1 MCALRRLPGRMLA
14 PVVALLAACAP
25 LARQPIAPMAVPAFR
40 GITEPALAAD
50 ANELLGLDD
59 SMHRFVSEQLA
70 PIEDPAR
77 RLRKL
82 SDDVLADGIISWQP
96 RPRR

>member
-1 MCALRRLPGRMLA
+1 M
-14 PVVALLAACAP
+14 
-25 LARQPIAPMAVPAFR
+25 PAFR

-59 SMHRFVSEQLA
+59 GMRLFVSEQLA

-82 SDDVLADGIISWQP
+82 SDLLLESPEYALEYHGEITLAARELFARRAGNCLSFTISP
-96 RPRR
+96 ALTASSSAA

>member
-14 PVVALLAACAP
+14 LLVALLAACAP
-25 LARQPIAPMAVPAFR
+25 LARQPVAPMAV
-40 GITEPALAAD
+40 
-50 ANELLGLDD
+50 
-59 SMHRFVSEQLA
+59 

-82 SDDVLADGIISWQP
+82 SDLLLESPEYALEYHGEITLAARELFARRAGNCLSFTISP
-96 RPRR
+96 ALTASSSAA

>member
-1 MCALRRLPGRMLA
+1 ML
-14 PVVALLAACAP
+14 ALLAACAP

-59 SMHRFVSEQLA
+59 GMRHFVSEQLA

-82 SDDVLADGIISWQP
+82 SNLLLESPEYALE
-96 RPRR
+96 